1 MMGED
6 GRHLIMTTKIHPTP
20 GLQDVRYLLTN
31 LEGHLTDSIRGQDA
45 ALVRMASVLR
55 RGELGLSSPHRPKG
69 SFLLLGPTGVGKTE
83 STVVFTN
90 YLMGDGCLLRFDMSE
105 YQTQDSLGLLLGA
118 DSKERGNLG
127 RQVGAVSRGT
137 LLFDEIEKA
146 HPRVMDVFLQILDAA
161 RVTFADGFTAD
172 LSEYYVVFTSNI
184 ASGELLDWQ
193 HSSFATMERHVLTRA
208 QQWLRPEL
216 YARITEKLVFQR
228 LSYEVQ
234 TDIARLMLSRHL
246 AMLETKGHCLVAEP
260 EVLPFLIRHGF
271 HPRLGARPLRD
282 TIERLVGDAVAASL
296 LNGGCGNGFLV
307 VNSDQSLGVNAKP
320 FAASGE
326 GTLCLQPSVGS
337 NQ

>member
-1 MMGED
+1 MNDRCLVDD
-6 GRHLIMTTKIHPTP
+6 GFHRTMKTDPIAET
-20 GLQDVRYLLTN
+20 RRELLLN
-31 LEGHLTDSIRGQDA
+31 LEAHLLENIRGQDT

-83 STVVFTN
+83 STVVFTR
-90 YLMGDGCLLRFDMSE
+90 YLMHDDRLLRFDMSE
-105 YQTQDSLGLLLGA
+105 YQTQDSLSLLLGA
-118 DSKERGNLG
+118 DSGERGNLG
-127 RQVGAVSRGT
+127 RCVTDVEQGT

-146 HPRVMDVFLQILDAA
+146 HPRVMDIFLQILDAG

-172 LSEYYVVFTSNI
+172 LSGFYIVFTSNI
-184 ASGELLDWQ
+184 ASSELLDWQ

-234 TDIARLMLSRHL
+234 TDIARLILTRHL
-246 AMLETKGHCLVAEP
+246 AMLETRGRCLVAEP
-260 EVLPFLIRHGF
+260 DVLPFLIRHGF

-282 TIERLVGDAVAASL
+282 AIERLVGDAVVADL
-296 LNGGCGNGFLV
+296 LQAGSGNGFLLV
-307 VNSDQSLGVNAKP
+307 EDDRLLRVKAKAFAPVPAQSSP
-320 FAASGE
+320 H
-326 GTLCLQPSVGS
+326 QRP
-337 NQ
+337 